1 MFAKQKPSRTKHG
14 DAMLYSRLAIANPKS
29 PVTKN
34 ISIIG
39 GVSRQDNI
47 KNNNNNNKN
56 TGRKNNKNGC

>member
-14 DAMLYSRLAIANPKS
+14 DAMHYSRLAIANPKS
-29 PVTKN
+29 PVTKS
-34 ISIIG
+34 IGIIG
-39 GVSRQDNI
+39 GVDCQDNI